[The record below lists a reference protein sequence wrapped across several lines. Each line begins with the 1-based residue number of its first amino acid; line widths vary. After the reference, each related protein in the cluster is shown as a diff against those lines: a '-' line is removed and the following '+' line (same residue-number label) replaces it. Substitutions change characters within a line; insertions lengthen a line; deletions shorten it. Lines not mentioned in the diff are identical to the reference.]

1 MSMCPSCAA
10 SPGRPFGT
18 QDGFSLFTC
27 EVCELT
33 YVDPMPTTDELAEFY
48 REYYKTRQYRQ
59 KLESKVRRARRRI
72 RRLKWGRAGARFIDV
87 GCNVGFAV
95 EAARQCGLQGMGIDI
110 DAVAIREARTLFPD
124 CRFEPSSAED
134 IASTGQRFDI
144 VYCSEVIEH
153 LPNVVSFLQ
162 ALQKLVAEDGLV
174 FINNGIKFD
183 DLKEILYQRELFRY
197 NRESHESDLMKTM
210 GSFSPAFG
218 MVGTLI
224 GLVFMLFNM
233 GGSGGIDSIVLLDI
247 LNQIKAK
254 YSFEIVLIHIN
265 YGMQKESDNAE
276 KLCFSLSSKYQ
287 FEIISKKVTLNN
299 SNFESNAR
307 EIRYNFF
314 NRDITSINFSFF
326 GCVVQW

>member
-48 REYYKTRQYRQ
+48 REYYKIRQYRQ
-59 KLESKVRRARRRI
+59 KLASKVRRARRRI

-124 CRFEPSSAED
+124 CRFEPGSAED

-174 FINNGIKFD
+174 FITTP
-183 DLKEILYQRELFRY
+183 DLGHRSVRRDPYAVEFIRPPEHLLYFTRRSIERVMRRHGFSYIQFQRSL
-197 NRESHESDLMKTM
+197 K
-210 GSFSPAFG
+210 P
-218 MVGTLI
+218 TLK
-224 GLVFMLFNM
+224 
-233 GGSGGIDSIVLLDI
+233 VL
-247 LNQIKAK
+247 
-254 YSFEIVLIHIN
+254 
-265 YGMQKESDNAE
+265 
-276 KLCFSLSSKYQ
+276 
-287 FEIISKKVTLNN
+287 
-299 SNFESNAR
+299 AR
-307 EIRYNFF
+307 
-314 NRDITSINFSFF
+314 
-326 GCVVQW
+326 